1 VGVALFFIDG
11 VGIGRPDP
19 AVNPLAAS
27 GYLLSQF
34 SDGTGQPLPDG
45 SLAALDATFD
55 VPGRPQ
61 SASNQTALL
70 TGEPAPALIGR
81 HVLGFPN
88 ASLRAL
94 LQQRSI
100 IKRMVSGQRS
110 ATFANCY
117 PAGYLDALHLRRAEG
132 RAELLTVPRRAGRR
146 LRASATTLAMA
157 AGDVVLRTFDSAR
170 RGEGLTHDIDG
181 SRARELGFDVPRRS
195 PDEAAEIFWGVA
207 RGSDF
212 AMFEH
217 YLADEAGHA
226 RDWSKARQAL
236 DTFDRFCRAAVALR
250 PWNWHLLV
258 SSDHG
263 NVEDLSSRSHTLNRV
278 PLLRFGPA
286 PAWNEAPRNIAE
298 LGRAILRLVGI
309 DP

>member
-1 VGVALFFIDG
+1 VGVALVFIDG

-19 AVNPLAAS
+19 TVNPLATS

-34 SDGTGQPLPDG
+34 NDGTGERLPDG
-45 SLAALDATFD
+45 ALASLDATFD

-88 ASLRAL
+88 APLRAL
-94 LQQRSI
+94 LQEKSI
-100 IKRMVSGQRS
+100 IKRMVSGHRS

-117 PAGYLDALHLRRAEG
+117 PAGYLDALRLRRAHGPVEDVNLPQ
-132 RAELLTVPRRAGRR
+132 RAHRR

-157 AGDVVLRTFDSAR
+157 AGDVALRTLDNAR

-181 SRARELGFDVPRRS
+181 SRARGLFDVPRRS
-195 PDEAAEIFWGVA
+195 PDEAAEIFWGLA
-207 RGSDF
+207 RDSDF
-212 AMFEH
+212 VMFEH

-226 RDWSKARQAL
+226 RDWSRARQAL
-236 DTFDRFCRAAVALR
+236 DTFDWFCRAAVISR
-250 PWNWHLLV
+250 PRNWHLLV
-258 SSDHG
+258 CSDHG

-278 PLLRFGPA
+278 PLLHFGPA
-286 PAWNEAPRNIAE
+286 PAWDEPPRNLAE
-298 LGRAILRLVGI
+298 LGRAILRLLGI
-309 DP
+309 EP